1 VITSNFEKLRFYIDN
16 AIEHLEFNLFEFTQE
31 QFQLF
36 YLCLAFDNISADIPA
51 KIKAESLSKE
61 DEITKKLY
69 KDYAVFKRE
78 LFQNLVA
85 INPDFDPLELFLRNP
100 INYWTGYFSYFLEK
114 TEDYC
119 PPTLSV

>member
-1 VITSNFEKLRFYIDN
+1 MITSNFEKLRFYIDN

-31 QFQLF
+31 QFQLL

-69 KDYAVFKRE
+69 KGYSVFKRE

-85 INPDFDPLELFLRNP
+85 LNPDFDPLELFKK
-100 INYWTGYFSYFLEK
+100 SQ
-114 TEDYC
+114 
-119 PPTLSV
+119 